1 MLCVEAL
8 PALGPVCLYPNSHI
22 VFTRQFSSAARANTC
37 ADYSVGFAAARGKR
51 KRRENKMKMKEKR
64 FATRQQRL
72 FIAFLVLVIVASGLL
87 LWLSQKHR
95 SARDLCITKG
105 YDRTVTELADCMLS
119 TLKLRAIIES
129 GVSPEDLMATLE
141 APPYAAQT
149 SQSPQRNANNSANP
163 ITGD

>member
-1 MLCVEAL
+1 
-8 PALGPVCLYPNSHI
+8 
-22 VFTRQFSSAARANTC
+22 
-37 ADYSVGFAAARGKR
+37 
-51 KRRENKMKMKEKR
+51 MKEKR
-64 FATRQQRL
+64 FNARQRRL

-87 LWLSQKHR
+87 LWQSEKHR

-105 YDRTVTELADCMLS
+105 YDRTVSELADCMLS

-141 APPYAAQT
+141 APPYAAETSQVSATQT
-149 SQSPQRNANNSANP
+149 SKSTPRSANNSANP

>member
-1 MLCVEAL
+1 MKQKERRFNA
-8 PALGPVCLYPNSHI
+8 
-22 VFTRQFSSAARANTC
+22 RQ
-37 ADYSVGFAAARGKR
+37 
-51 KRRENKMKMKEKR
+51 RR
-64 FATRQQRL
+64 L
-72 FIAFLVLVIVASGLL
+72 LIAFLVLVIVASGLL
-87 LWLSQKHR
+87 LWLSENHR

-149 SQSPQRNANNSANP
+149 SKSTPRNANNSANP